1 MNMLLDFRIVHGCSR
16 TAQVCVLDGGKF
28 GNEGQ
33 IQSAFLDLEGKL
45 FSKESQKFIVLT
57 TQKSLGD
64 RKERVKGFVNQS
76 ENLHVMC
83 TGGPLEIENKP
94 RLYLPDATTHG
105 TLLGYF
111 KAPSFLDGECWRVD
125 PVSKRKMLGT
135 NGKILTG
142 GAAADPLP
150 KPKFED
156 GLEPMSWH
164 FTGKQVWEEIL
175 HAMEAQVV
183 IAATCLDHLLPCVCL
198 EMRVP
203 IVVACWTEEHRQA
216 LKTKIMK
223 CLWGMFLDETSPHH
237 QPALC
242 LGLHCFKVHF
252 LVCWRVLKQEHL
264 A

>member
-1 MNMLLDFRIVHGCSR
+1 M
-16 TAQVCVLDGGKF
+16 LDGGKF

-33 IQSAFLDLEGKL
+33 IQSAFLDLDGKL
-45 FSKESQKFIVLT
+45 FAKESQKFIILT

-76 ENLHVMC
+76 ENLHVLC
-83 TGGPLEIENKP
+83 TGGPLEIENKA
-94 RLYLPDATTHG
+94 RLYLQDATTHG

-111 KAPSFLDGECWRVD
+111 KAPSFLESECWRVD
-125 PVSKRKMLGT
+125 PASKRKMLGT

-156 GLEPMSWH
+156 GLEPMAWH
-164 FTGKQVWEEIL
+164 FTGKQVWEELL
-175 HAMEAQVV
+175 HAMDAQVV
-183 IAATCLDHLLPCVCL
+183 VAATCLDHLLPCVCL

-242 LGLHCFKVHF
+242 FGLHCFRVHF
-252 LVCWRVLKQEHL
+252 LVYPKPFP
-264 A
+264 